1 MKIIVIGLG
10 SMGKRRINLISK
22 YYNNKIELV
31 GIDNN
36 ERRRLEV
43 EEKFNIKTFSSIED
57 AITIFNPIA
66 AFICTSPIN
75 HSNLIMECL
84 SRKLH
89 IFTEINLLKDRYD
102 EIIKLSKQESLK
114 LFLSSTFLYRKEIQ
128 FIGKEV
134 NKNSKKIN
142 YRYHVGQYLPDW
154 HPWENIKDFF
164 VSDKRT
170 NGCRELFAI
179 EMPWIIDTFGKV
191 KVISVMKD
199 NISSL
204 NLGFP
209 DSYIVTL
216 GHESGHKGVISVDIV
231 SRKAI
236 RNLEIYGEDL
246 HLFWNGTPDSL
257 MRYDIETKEI
267 INIETY
273 GKIDKDSRYADNII
287 ENAYLE
293 EIETF
298 IKIIN
303 GEKALERY
311 SFEQDIYTL
320 DLIDRIE
327 GV

>member
-31 GIDNN
+31 GIDTNAS
-36 ERRRLEV
+36 RRLEV

-66 AFICTSPIN
+66 AFICTSPIS

-89 IFTEINLLKDRYD
+89 VFTEINLLKDRYD
-102 EIIKLSKQESLK
+102 EIIKLSKQENLK

-128 FIGKEV
+128 FIQNEIKQ
-134 NKNSKKIN
+134 SLKKLN

-179 EMPWIIDTFGKV
+179 EMPWIINTFGKV
-191 KVISVMKD
+191 KHISVIKD

-204 NLGFP
+204 ELGFP

-216 GHESGHKGVISVDIV
+216 EHESGHKGVMNVDIV

-236 RNLEIYGEDL
+236 RNLEVYGEDL
-246 HLFWNGTPDSL
+246 HLFWSGTPDSL
-257 MRYDIETKEI
+257 MKYDIETKETY
-267 INIETY
+267 NVETY
-273 GKIDKDSRYADNII
+273 TKIDKDSRYADNII

-303 GEKALERY
+303 GENALQRY
-311 SFEQDIYTL
+311 SFKQDIYTL
-320 DLIDRIE
+320 DLMDRIE

>member
-1 MKIIVIGLG
+1 MLVIGLG
-10 SMGKRRINLISK
+10 SMGKRRINLIGK
-22 YYNNKIELV
+22 YYADKIELV
-31 GIDNN
+31 GIDTN
-36 ERRRLEV
+36 ESRRLEV
-43 EEKFNIKTFSSIED
+43 EEKFNIKTFSSMDD
-57 AITIFNPIA
+57 AVTTFNPIA
-66 AFICTSPIN
+66 VFICTSPIS

-89 IFTEINLLKDRYD
+89 VFTEINLLKDRYD
-102 EIIKLSKQESLK
+102 EIIELSKQEDLK

-134 NKNSKKIN
+134 KQNSKKLN

-164 VSDKRT
+164 VSDKKT
-170 NGCRELFAI
+170 NGCRELFGI
-179 EMPWIIDTFGKV
+179 EMPWIINTFGKIE
-191 KVISVMKD
+191 KISVTKD

-204 NLGFP
+204 DLGFP

-216 GHESGHKGVISVDIV
+216 EHEDGNKGVISVDIV

-257 MRYDIETKEI
+257 MKYDIETKETY
-267 INIETY
+267 NVETY
-273 GKIDKDSRYADNII
+273 TKVDKDSRYADNII

-298 IKIIN
+298 IKMVN
-303 GEKALERY
+303 GEKVLERY

-320 DLIDRIE
+320 DLIDKIE